1 LHSAEAFL
9 VSYSENHVLC
19 VTVVGV
25 EEFSCQRMR
34 IMMILI
40 AAAIRRVHLK
50 CDGTRWC
57 TGREVKRKLVNGVG

>member
-1 LHSAEAFL
+1 M
-9 VSYSENHVLC
+9 SYSENHVLC

-50 CDGTRWC
+50 CDGTR
-57 TGREVKRKLVNGVG
+57 